1 MTTVTHLPNKNYMMT
16 YEYGGGPTKSGSG
29 YAFPVYYRINKNPLH
44 FNSSVGYPLITNN
57 DIQPNGSPYITW
69 SPIGGDNGT
78 IVVSSGSNSQ
88 VFTNQA
94 LGDEKAWKAVAT
106 PEGVS
111 YTRHLRVLNNPNHLL
126 IMGGGHLPPSTTN
139 KITVSVI
146 DLKQGLKKAS

>member
-1 MTTVTHLPNKNYMMT
+1 MTTITLLPNKKYMMT

-29 YAFPVYYRINKNPLH
+29 YSFPVYYRINENPLK
-44 FNSSVGYPLITNN
+44 FNSSAGHPLITNN
-57 DIQPNGSPYITW
+57 GIQPTGSPYITW
-69 SPIGGDNGT
+69 SSVGGDNGT

-94 LGDEKAWKAVAT
+94 LGDEKAWKTVPT

-111 YTRHLRVLNNPNHLL
+111 YTRHLRFLNNPDHLL

-146 DLKQGLKKAS
+146 GLEQSLKKSS

>member
-1 MTTVTHLPNKNYMMT
+1 MMT

-57 DIQPNGSPYITW
+57 GIQPNGSPYVTW
-69 SPIGGDNGT
+69 SPVGGDNGT

-94 LGDEKAWKAVAT
+94 LGDEKAWKTVAT
-106 PEGVS
+106 PERVS

-146 DLKQGLKKAS
+146 DLKQGLMKAS